1 MYQYTTEQK
10 YMYYQM
16 NKLTFQSVT
25 GTREPFST
33 LSYTTNALNNAFSC
47 AFWYL
52 YVPSGILV
60 AFRYFG
66 AFRYLYGPINILLI
80 QIQDDA
86 RFFLASVCL
95 SEFLLSI
102 SFSISV
108 TKCHSLKNLPKIPT
122 PRCAVSEKYGLGKKM
137 VQAEYSHAKLIVWYR
152 SSFLPYMH
160 YSPFATDDR

>member
-66 AFRYLYGPINILLI
+66 AFRYLYGPVPPYVKAAACKGLVRPILEYGSSVWDPYTHGLQEELEKVQNHAARFVTGNYFFETGRTLAIRTTVVPITLLI
-80 QIQDDA
+80 GTTVVRISGVI
-86 RFFLASVCL
+86 RTTGK
-95 SEFLLSI
+95 SI
-102 SFSISV
+102 SN
-108 TKCHSLKNLPKIPT
+108 C
-122 PRCAVSEKYGLGKKM
+122 
-137 VQAEYSHAKLIVWYR
+137 
-152 SSFLPYMH
+152 
-160 YSPFATDDR
+160 